1 MLILAFFP
9 LMRPRKKLWMNN
21 NIDED
26 LEAGD
31 EDVKRWLAM

>member
-21 NIDED
+21 NNDEHLD
-26 LEAGD
+26 AGD
-31 EDVKRWLAM
+31 EDAKRWPAI